1 MFFQEFLNILLLN
14 CSVEVLFSVHRI
26 FFSFEK
32 FISVQEEKIHINLM
46 QGKKQNN
53 LEIILFE
60 DWGRTLG
67 LEEKQSNSA
76 ILA

>member
-14 CSVEVLFSVHRI
+14 CSVEVLFSFHRF

-53 LEIILFE
+53 LEIILFD
-60 DWGRTLG
+60 DWDRTLG
-67 LEEKQSNSA
+67 LEEKQSNNA